1 ETTEAAENLALSG
14 FLWKIKQDD
23 PDSEHTVPTVE
34 VAKSYPYTEKELEK
48 LKALRNNTIVGTPKE
63 VKRQLLALQAQYEAD
78 EYMVVTITHDAKAK
92 EKSYQLL
99 AEIMK

>member
-1 ETTEAAENLALSG
+1 GVNVVCAEATEKAEDLALSG

-34 VAKSYPYTEKELEK
+34 AAKTYPYTEKELEK
-48 LKALRNNTIVGTPKE
+48 LKALRNNTIVGTPEE

-78 EYMVVTITHDAKAK
+78 EYIVVTIIHDAKARS
-92 EKSYQLL
+92 E
-99 AEIMK
+99 EH